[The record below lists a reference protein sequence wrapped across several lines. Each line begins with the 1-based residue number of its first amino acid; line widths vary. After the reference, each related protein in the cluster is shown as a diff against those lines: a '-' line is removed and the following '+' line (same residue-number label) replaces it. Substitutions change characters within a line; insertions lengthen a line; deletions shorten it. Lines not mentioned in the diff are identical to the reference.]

1 MVKNTSGVDSVIRW
15 YLQKEVEFADRGDF
29 LQLNRC
35 VENRQFYETLKD
47 KIERDINDRQC
58 HTI

>member
-15 YLQKEVEFADRGDF
+15 YLQKGVEFAGRGDF

-35 VENRQFYETLKD
+35 VENRRFYEALKT
-47 KIERDINDRQC
+47 KIERDIND
-58 HTI
+58 